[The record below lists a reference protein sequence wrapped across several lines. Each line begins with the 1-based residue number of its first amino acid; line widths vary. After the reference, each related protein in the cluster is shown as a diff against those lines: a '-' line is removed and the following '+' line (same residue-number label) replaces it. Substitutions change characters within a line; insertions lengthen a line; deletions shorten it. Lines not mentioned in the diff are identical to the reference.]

1 MIDED
6 HGNILIKLG
15 YAFDVKTQRNLILRN
30 QVSLMKVSKNKFL
43 SDKPSRGTLYSW
55 IFCFCFPISL
65 PKRVK

>member
-30 QVSLMKVSKNKFL
+30 QVLLMKVSKNTI
-43 SDKPSRGTLYSW
+43 SYAYANY
-55 IFCFCFPISL
+55 IECFNNSSI
-65 PKRVK
+65 KNQTKND